1 MVDLAMGAGLCLV
14 ACVCAF
20 SRTARCLVGHGI
32 SSLLLG
38 FVVLVAYWRLY
49 VEFVHGRWWRPDV
62 ALQRLLRPELQ
73 ESAPKAAEPV
83 KHSLDTEF
91 YVLDHGFDYER
102 HEVTTEDGY
111 ILHCFR
117 VFKKEKRDPSLPPI
131 LLQHGLFQ
139 SSGIFVTSEEDS
151 MAFHFAEKGY
161 DVWLGNNRCIHEKGH
176 TTMQPH
182 EQRYWEWG
190 LDELGQFDFPAFI
203 NYVSKV
209 TGHEKVVFVG
219 HSQGNA
225 QAFVGLSRNP
235 QVAEKIELFVALA
248 PAFYI
253 GRLGHWALEAMVSMP
268 SCIYYQLFGECSFI
282 PVMYIVQRLMAPQ
295 AFGHLAYNMFN
306 YLFSWGDTYWRHWRK
321 TKYFLFTPRPVSS
334 RLIHHWGEITRTGQ
348 LKPYTKS
355 RKETVKAG
363 AMDDELG
370 AEAAK
375 EREDR
380 AKVYSVANIGCPVA
394 LFYGGRDKLVQGKAL
409 VETLQASKEVNLVHH
424 SEIPHYEH
432 MDVVWAHDACDNVF
446 EPIDSLIRKSGKLR
460 RA

>member
-1 MVDLAMGAGLCLV
+1 MVEFATGAGICFV
-14 ACVCAF
+14 VCVLGL
-20 SRTARCLVGHGI
+20 SRTVRCLAGHCI

-49 VEFVHGRWWRPDV
+49 VEFMSGRWWRPDV
-62 ALQRLLRPELQ
+62 ALQRLLRPAELH
-73 ESAPKAAEPV
+73 STKAVPVDEV
-83 KHSLDTEF
+83 KHSFDTEF
-91 YVLDHGFDYER
+91 YVEDHGFDCER

-117 VFKKEKRDPSLPPI
+117 VFKKDARDLSLPPI

-151 MAFHFAEKGY
+151 MAFHFANKGY

-176 TTMQPH
+176 TTMKPH
-182 EQRYWEWG
+182 EAQYWEWG
-190 LDELGQFDFPAFI
+190 LDELGLFDFPAF
-203 NYVSKV
+203 VDHVTKA

-235 QVAEKIELFVALA
+235 QVAQKLELFVALA

-268 SCIYYQLFGECSFI
+268 SCIFYQLFGECSFI
-282 PVMYIVQRLMAPQ
+282 PVMYVVQRLMAPQ

-306 YLFSWGDTYWRHWRK
+306 YLFSWGDTYWCHWRK

-348 LKPYTKS
+348 LKPYTAM
-355 RKETVKAG
+355 RKDTIA
-363 AMDDELG
+363 DNELG
-370 AEAAK
+370 PEAAS
-375 EREDR
+375 EREER

-394 LFYGGRDKLVQGKAL
+394 LFYGGKDKLVQGKAL
-409 VETLQASKEVNLVHH
+409 VETLQASKEVDLVHH

-432 MDVVWAHDACDNVF
+432 MDVVWAHDARDTVF
-446 EPIDSLIRKSGKLR
+446 DPIDSLIRNAGKLR